1 LIDDTMKKTTGIYLP
16 DGTVHRFAEAPSQG
30 LDQHIATRD
39 RSPDFTALGLYLPNP
54 DPILKKLGKDVS
66 TYRDLRS
73 LAPVGG
79 AIRRRKAAVR
89 AMEWRV
95 VDEPTAGGAS
105 LGGRQ
110 KASARA
116 MQLAQAALGGL
127 DIDALLG
134 DLLDAPLFGWVPVEV
149 MWASQKGALLP
160 VQLSAKPPE
169 WFVFDSDGGMRFRSR
184 EQPLYGEAL
193 QPRKFLVPRQDASY
207 ANPYGFAD
215 LSMCFWPATFMR
227 GGLRFWV
234 TFAEKYGSPWIVGK
248 QPRSAGAK
256 QTNDLLDQLEAM
268 VQDAVAVV
276 PDDSSVEIKESGG
289 KSDAAGAYK
298 ELLMYCRSE
307 VSIALLG
314 SNQSTEASSTL
325 ASATVGLEV
334 AKDLRDGDARLV
346 EAAINQ
352 LLRWVTDLNLGESA
366 PSPRFEIFEQ
376 KEVSE
381 QQAKR
386 DESMSRSGVKF
397 SSEYWQ
403 RAYNLRPGDIAD
415 VVQPGAVAPASPVA
429 GGLSYAEGTPGDAMD
444 ALVDAELTDS
454 WQQAMAPLVD
464 PAQALID
471 EAKRNGWTAQQLI
484 DRLPDVLAQMDPGKL
499 ADSLTRATTT
509 ARLAGAAGIPPAQE

>member
-1 LIDDTMKKTTGIYLP
+1 MKKTTGIYLP

-127 DIDALLG
+127 DVDALLG

-314 SNQSTEASSTL
+314 SNQATEASSTL
-325 ASATVGLEV
+325 ASATAGLEV
-334 AKDLRDGDARLV
+334 AQDLRDGDARLV
-346 EAAINQ
+346 EAAVNQ
-352 LLRWVTDLNLGESA
+352 LLRWVTDLNENEAA
-366 PSPRFEIFEQ
+366 PSPRFELFEQ
-376 KEVSE
+376 AEVSE

-386 DESMSRSGVKF
+386 DESMSRSGVVF
-397 SSEYWQ
+397 SQSYWE
-403 RAYNLRPGDIAD
+403 RAYNLRQGDIAATG
-415 VVQPGAVAPASPVA
+415 PGQVSANAAASTTPAIPNFAEATDAP
-429 GGLSYAEGTPGDAMD
+429 DAID
-444 ALVDAELTDS
+444 QLADAELDG
-454 WQQAMAPLVD
+454 WQRIMDPLLD
-464 PAQALID
+464 PIQALMD
-471 EAKRNGWTAQQLI
+471 RAKREGWTAQRLI
-484 DRLPDVLAQMDPGKL
+484 DALPDALANMDTNPL
-499 ADSLTRATTT
+499 ADSLTRAAIT
-509 ARLAGAAGIPPAQE
+509 ARLAGAAGVPPSDKVA